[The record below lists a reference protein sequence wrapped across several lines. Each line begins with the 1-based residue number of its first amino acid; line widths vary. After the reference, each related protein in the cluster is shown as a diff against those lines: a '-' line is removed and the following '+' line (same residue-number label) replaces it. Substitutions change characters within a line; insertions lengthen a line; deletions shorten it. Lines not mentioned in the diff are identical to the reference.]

1 MSRIKIDYGIDLGT
15 TNSAIVRMESG
26 VPVIKKTDL
35 QSDTMPSCVYFNKK
49 KSISVGMTAFNS
61 YKRDK
66 LSMMKSFDVSESNSF
81 IEFKRTMGT
90 DKTYHSSNMEKDFS
104 SEELSS
110 EILKKLKSF
119 INDEE
124 ITSVVIT
131 VPAKF
136 NTTQIDATQKA
147 AELAGFSHV
156 ELLQEPIAA
165 SMAYG
170 LNPDKSDGYWMVF
183 DFGGGTFDVALIRVE
198 DGIIKVVDSEG
209 DNYLGGKDI
218 DYSIVDGLIIPY
230 LKNEYKIDQIL
241 NDSGKKTILRDAMK
255 FFAEQVKIQLS
266 FNDSY
271 DILTDLGDIPGSD
284 DEGEEIE
291 LDFTITR
298 EEFKKVV
305 EPVFQ
310 KAIDLSIQ
318 LINRNNISSSDL
330 SQVLLVGGPT
340 YSPILRDMIKNQIS
354 SNVNTS
360 IDPMTA
366 VASGASLFASTRD
379 IPNNFQKRDKSKL
392 QLELKYDSTSVEM
405 EEFVTVKV
413 LRDQCEGDVPNKLF
427 IEIERTDKGWSSGK
441 TQIENDADL
450 VEVIL
455 NPSKS
460 NNFSIKIFDEKGSVL
475 ECEPKEF
482 TIIQGS
488 KVGDS
493 TLPNNIG
500 IEIKDVFSGKVGF
513 NIVPVL
519 EKNNSIPCV
528 GKTPPLKTQKQ
539 LRPGI
544 KDDYIKIPI
553 YEGEYGSEGTKAI
566 HNTLIKEVIISGE
579 QIPKLLPSGSEVELT
594 FNIDSSRRIKFE
606 AFFPYLDDT
615 VELDIDRTIT
625 TIISS
630 ENLQTEI
637 SKAKN
642 QLEILGEENNSENIQ
657 TLKSEVDELKNMLD
671 NGGDDE
677 DNRNKTLEKLRGTLK
692 RIDKE
697 EESLEWPNVEEEL
710 RDSLD
715 RLKDTNSK
723 FGNESLKEAISK
735 ISQMVEKVIQE
746 QNTKTGR
753 DLIDQIRSLNFK
765 LIDEGAG
772 VALEINIIKGFDDN
786 FNTHDWSNPSEA
798 RKLIDS
804 AKSIINSNPT
814 KDKLR
819 SIVIKLYGLLPDVDS
834 SIETND
840 DSILTN

>member
-26 VPVIKKTDL
+26 VPVIKKTDI

-90 DKTYHSSNMEKDFS
+90 DKTYHSSNMEMDFS

-147 AELAGFSHV
+147 AELAGFFHV

-218 DYSIVDGLIIPY
+218 DYAIVDGLIIPY

-291 LDFTITR
+291 LDFTVTR

-330 SQVLLVGGPT
+330 SQVILVGGPT

-354 SNVNTS
+354 SSVNTS

-413 LRDQCEGDVPNKLF
+413 LRDQCEGDIPNKLF
-427 IEIERTDKGWSSGK
+427 VEIERTDKGWSSGR

-460 NNFSIKIFDEKGSVL
+460 NNFLIKIFDEKGSIL

-513 NIVPVL
+513 NTVPGL
-519 EKNNSIPCV
+519 EKNNSIPCL

-606 AFFPYLDDT
+606 AFFPYLDET

-637 SKAKN
+637 SKTKN
-642 QLEILGEENNSENIQ
+642 QLEILGEENNSENIK
-657 TLKSEVDELKNMLD
+657 TLKNEVDELKIMLD

-692 RIDKE
+692 KIDKE
-697 EESLEWPNVEEEL
+697 EESSEWPNVEEEL

-723 FGNESLKEAISK
+723 FGNESLEGAISK

-786 FNTHDWSNPSEA
+786 FNTHDWSNSSEA

-819 SIVIKLYGLLPDVDS
+819 SIVIKLYDLLPDVDS
-834 SIETND
+834 SLETND